1 MLQRPSH
8 GRSLIS
14 MMMDLAAPETRES
27 GLAELESTGYL
38 TPVLRQVWT
47 VELARPKYANR
58 YLTGIVSQEKV
69 RIEKLLRQVGGEL
82 TAVKTRAVIN
92 NFSQALQVCKQE
104 HRLDPDRI
112 RRSRILD
119 FGAGVWSS
127 LSASIILY
135 AIGFEQADAFEPYPV
150 SPDMVAESV
159 FQTIRWLY
167 DTPDAFAV
175 FGATPATMKQ
185 RVAALD
191 FSGLEEKLDGLNAGG
206 PRVIDFGPVRLFNNT
221 DMMDNGYYDLVCSN
235 SVLEHVED
243 MRGALARQREIL
255 KDDGACVHTVD
266 FTDHRAISADRED
279 IEHSF
284 HMYYD
289 GILDEVNGLR
299 AGDLESLFVLSGF
312 HGSVVRLMAAPH
324 GYIDHTRLHPR
335 FAHYSPA
342 DLAAAVSSY
351 VLTKA

>member
-1 MLQRPSH
+1 MLQRPSY

-14 MMMDLAAPETRES
+14 MLSDLSGPDTRAE
-27 GLAELESTGYL
+27 GLATLETSGYL
-38 TPVLRQVWT
+38 TPALREAWAA
-47 VELARPKYANR
+47 ELARPKYAIR
-58 YLTGIVSQEKV
+58 YLSGIVSQEKV
-69 RIEKLLRQVGGEL
+69 RVEKLLRQVGGEL
-82 TAVKTRAVIN
+82 TAVKTHAVIA
-92 NFSQALQVCKQE
+92 NFSQALKVCGQD

-127 LSASIILY
+127 LSASLILY
-135 AIGFEQADAFEPYPV
+135 AIGFEQADAFEPFPIG
-150 SPDMVAESV
+150 PDMVAESV

-167 DTPDAFAV
+167 DTPGMFAL
-175 FGATPATMKQ
+175 FGATPQEMKR

-191 FSGLEEKLDGLNAGG
+191 FSGLEERLAELNAGG
-206 PRVIDFGPVRLFNNT
+206 PRGVDFGPVRLFNNI

-312 HGSVVRLMAAPH
+312 HGSVVRLMAAPE

-342 DLAAAVSSY
+342 DLAAAVNSY